1 MLEEEK
7 VALLKRELIEYA
19 TLVEAMI
26 DKSIKGL
33 TNKDRDVLLEVIEK
47 DEPKSNN
54 FEIKLDELCTV
65 VIAQYQPKGKG
76 LRTVLMILKI
86 NNDLERMADHAANIA
101 ETALTLIEV
110 PPLTEYVK
118 DVLKMAEITRSM
130 LKDSIDSFVHEDS
143 ALAQDVCRRDDVV
156 DELRRV
162 NRREIIGSMCASC
175 SIMEAGLDILR
186 IARNIERIADL
197 STNIGEDVI
206 FMVEGKV
213 IKHKKD
219 RIG

>member
-110 PPLTEYVK
+110 PPLTECVK
-118 DVLKMAEITRSM
+118 YVLKMAEITRSM

-186 IARNIERIADL
+186 
-197 STNIGEDVI
+197 
-206 FMVEGKV
+206 
-213 IKHKKD
+213 
-219 RIG
+219 

>member
-19 TLVEAMI
+19 TLVEAMLE
-26 DKSIKGL
+26 KSIKGFV
-33 TNKDRDVLLEVIEK
+33 NKERDLLLEVIEK
-47 DEPKSNN
+47 DESKSNN

-86 NNDLERMADHAANIA
+86 NNDLERMADHVVNIA

-110 PPLTEYVK
+110 PPMSEFVK
-118 DVLKMAEITRSM
+118 DVLKMAEITRGM
-130 LKDSIDSFVHEDS
+130 LKDCIDSFVHEDS
-143 ALAQDVCRRDDVV
+143 PLAQDVWKRDDVV
-156 DELRRV
+156 DNLRRV
-162 NRREIIGSMCASC
+162 NRREIIGAMCASC
-175 SIMEAGLDILR
+175 SVMEVGLDILR

-197 STNIGEDVI
+197 CTNVSEDVI
-206 FMVEGKV
+206 YMVEGKV
-213 IKHKKD
+213 IKHKTDK
-219 RIG
+219 I